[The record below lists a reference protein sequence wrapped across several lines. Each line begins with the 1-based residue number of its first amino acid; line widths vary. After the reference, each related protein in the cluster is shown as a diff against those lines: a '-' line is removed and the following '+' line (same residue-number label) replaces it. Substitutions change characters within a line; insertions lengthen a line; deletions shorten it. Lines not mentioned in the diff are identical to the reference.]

1 VSAKDSCQGLIETLQ
16 NLKRDGVEQINTEG
30 IITYLHETLHLL
42 EVQPT
47 NELSGAQLEKYKTEL
62 QVWAE
67 GQKNIHTQNIESFK
81 STIDA
86 GQNAIR
92 SSFLMNGAATISLL
106 TFIGKL
112 TDSAPEKIPLFS
124 CSLML
129 FVSGVGLAGLASGLA
144 YCTQW
149 FYTTS
154 NYAARRALTRNFG
167 HAFNIFSIVL
177 IITSYVVFAYGVFGA
192 YEIFRGFA

>member
-1 VSAKDSCQGLIETLQ
+1 MNAKDSCQGLIETLQ
-16 NLKRDGVEQINTEG
+16 NLKKDGVEQVNTEG

-42 EVQPT
+42 EAQP

-67 GQKNIHTQNIESFK
+67 GQKNVHALNIELFK
-81 STIDA
+81 STINA

-112 TDSAPEKIPLFS
+112 TDSAPAKVPLFS
-124 CSLML
+124 SSLIL
-129 FVSGVGLAGLASGLA
+129 FVIGVGLAGLASGIT

-149 FYTTS
+149 FYATS
-154 NYAARRALTRNFG
+154 NYETKSSLMQNIG
-167 HAFNIFSIVL
+167 SVFNIFSIASVVL
-177 IITSYVVFAYGVFGA
+177 SYGVFAYGAFSA
-192 YEIFRGFA
+192 YEIFRDFA

>member
-1 VSAKDSCQGLIETLQ
+1 VNAKDSCQSLIETLQ
-16 NLKRDGVEQINTEG
+16 NLKRDGVEQVSAEG
-30 IITYLHETLHLL
+30 IITYLNGTLHLL

-47 NELSGAQLEKYKTEL
+47 SELSGAQLEKYKTEL

-67 GQKNIHTQNIESFK
+67 GQKNVHALNIELFK
-81 STIDA
+81 STINA

-112 TDSAPEKIPLFS
+112 TDSNPAKIPLFS
-124 CSLML
+124 SSLIL
-129 FVSGVGLAGLASGLA
+129 FVVGVGLAGLVSGLA

-149 FYTTS
+149 FYATS
-154 NYAARRALTRNFG
+154 NYATKRSLVQNFG
-167 HAFNIFSIVL
+167 SIFNICSIVL
-177 IITSYVVFAYGVFGA
+177 VS
-192 YEIFRGFA
+192 RP

>member
-1 VSAKDSCQGLIETLQ
+1 VNAKDSCQGLIKTLQ
-16 NLKRDGVEQINTEG
+16 DLERDGVAQVSTEG
-30 IITYLHETLHLL
+30 VITYLHETLHLL
-42 EVQPT
+42 EAQT
-47 NELSGAQLEKYKTEL
+47 NELSGAHLEKYKTEL

-67 GQKNIHTQNIESFK
+67 AQKSVHPLNIELFK
-81 STIDA
+81 STINA

-112 TDSAPEKIPLFS
+112 TDSSPEKIPLFS
-124 CSLML
+124 CSLIL
-129 FVSGVGLAGLASGLA
+129 FVIGVGLAGLASGIT

-149 FYTTS
+149 FYATS
-154 NYAARRALTRNFG
+154 NYETKSSLMRNIG
-167 HAFNIFSIVL
+167 SGFNIFSIASVVL
-177 IITSYVVFAYGVFGA
+177 SYGVFAYGAFRA